1 MAGSSEFL
9 LLDPSFVMSRPG
21 FQWLASGGGW
31 GEVILPLTFRRWLE
45 GEIDLDIMA
54 VVAPRDRRAVDSRR
68 RYVLDLTTGMDVFS
82 SGEADLPASSRD
94 VLNALLALGGPNA
107 ELLADEWAFLQSQS
121 WMTSKLRRPY
131 EAFRDAGATL
141 IEVGNKVGDRLIR
154 QVIPADKIPPVLT
167 AKFRAIAAAKWIGV
181 GGVTVG
187 VSVLGG
193 ALGIAGAAG
202 GAYGGEKLASAVVGL
217 IDP

>member
-1 MAGSSEFL
+1 M

-45 GEIDLDIMA
+45 GEIDLDIAA
-54 VVAPRDRRAVDSRR
+54 VVAPHDRRAIDYRR
-68 RYVLDLTTGMDVFS
+68 KELLGITTGMGVFS
-82 SGEADLPASSRD
+82 SSEVDLRGGSRD
-94 VLNALLALGGPNA
+94 VLGALLGIGGLNA

-131 EAFRDAGATL
+131 EAFRDAGATI
-141 IEVGNKVGDRLIR
+141 IEVGAKVGDRLITS
-154 QVIPADKIPPVLT
+154 VIPANKVPPVLT

-187 VSVLGG
+187 ASVLGG

-202 GAYGGEKLASAVVGL
+202 GAYAGEKLASAVVGL